1 MKIFGIG
8 RKKERK
14 KRQLTD
20 EQKLH
25 KVDLK
30 VKKYAGKAL
39 LEMAE
44 KDPEIKRQMVAE
56 TFGFKLPDSYGEP
69 QRKLK
74 ALIDDLVIR
83 RIEEEPELAR
93 KIAEAKV
100 YQVMTAEGLT
110 RDSEEMRNRPSAM
123 NRFTTQMEEVR
134 RLKEVMGIKEP
145 GFLGAFAHPEVL
157 KSIFS
162 LIPAILSSI
171 LGGKDTPNTGE
182 ATVLVQLNGEMK
194 QITMSEFEKL
204 KKDGRVKLVG
214 AEEPPKSSG
223 SNNPGETHSKLG

>member
-8 RKKERK
+8 RKKKRK
-14 KRQLTD
+14 KQQSTE
-20 EQKLH
+20 EQQ
-25 KVDLK
+25 
-30 VKKYAGKAL
+30 YRKAQFKTKIFL
-39 LEMAE
+39 EKTVMEMAQQDE
-44 KDPEIKRQMVAE
+44 ALRRQWAAQ
-56 TFGFKLPDSYGEP
+56 TFGFTLPDPSQE
-69 QRKLK
+69 QERKLR
-74 ALIDDLVIR
+74 AIIGGLAIR
-83 RIEEEPELAR
+83 EMEESPDIAK
-93 KIAEAKV
+93 KIAGAKI

-123 NRFTTQMEEVR
+123 NRFTTQMEEFR

-145 GFLGAFAHPEVL
+145 GFSGAFAHPEVL

-204 KKDGRVKLVG
+204 KKDGRVKLAG
-214 AEEPPKSSG
+214 AEEPPRSDSQH
-223 SNNPGETHSKLG
+223 P